1 MTEADGFEAIIDA
14 DTFDT
19 FLEHAD
25 ALIGE
30 CKLRLDAD
38 ALRTTFVE
46 PSNVAM
52 GDLEL
57 DADAFESYRT
67 EGGVIGVA
75 IETIRDVLS
84 LINDDT
90 LVHLWLDAE
99 TRKLELESDGLEYTL
114 GLIDPDAI
122 RQEPDLPE
130 LELAGRVVL
139 EGRDLDQALTA
150 ADLCSDHVL
159 ITGQTDTDSDADR
172 EAVVIGADGD
182 IDTVEWT
189 FGLEAALDLVVEAAC
204 QSLFSLDYLNAIE
217 SPLPA
222 SAEVA
227 IRFGDELPM
236 RVAYS
241 AAEGYC
247 HVDYLV
253 APRVEK

>member
-1 MTEADGFEAIIDA
+1 MAEANGFEAIIAA
-14 DTFDT
+14 DTLDT

-25 ALIGE
+25 ALVNE
-30 CKLRLDAD
+30 CKLRLEKDT
-38 ALRTTFVE
+38 LRTTFIE

-52 GDLEL
+52 GDVEL

-67 EGGVIGVA
+67 EGGVIGVR
-75 IETIRDVLS
+75 IDTIRDVLS
-84 LINDDT
+84 LVDDDT

-99 TRKLELESDGLEYTL
+99 TRRLELAADGLEYTL
-114 GLIDPDAI
+114 GLIDPDSI

-139 EGRDLDQALTA
+139 EGRTLDQALTA
-150 ADLCSDHVL
+150 ADLCSDHVS
-159 ITGQTDTDSDADR
+159 ISGQTEADADA
-172 EAVVIGADGD
+172 EVVVIGADGD

-189 FGLEAALDLVVEAAC
+189 FDREAALDLVVEETC
-204 QSLFSLDYLNAIE
+204 RSLFSLDYLDNIE

-227 IRFGDELPM
+227 IRFGAEMPM

-241 AAEGYC
+241 AADGDC

>member
-1 MTEADGFEAIIDA
+1 MTEADGFEAIIAA
-14 DTFDT
+14 DTLDT
-19 FLEHAD
+19 FFEHAD
-25 ALIGE
+25 ALVDE
-30 CKLRLDAD
+30 CKLRLKAD

-46 PSNVAM
+46 PANVAM

-67 EGGVIGVA
+67 EGGVIGVR
-75 IETIRDVLS
+75 IDTIRDVLS
-84 LINDDT
+84 LVDDDT

-99 TRKLELESDGLEYTL
+99 TRKLELEADGLEYTL
-114 GLIDPDAI
+114 GLIDPDTI

-139 EGRDLDQALTA
+139 EGCDLDQALTA
-150 ADLCSDHVL
+150 ADLCSDHVS
-159 ITGQTDTDSDADR
+159 ITGETDTDTDR

-182 IDTVEWT
+182 TDTVEWT
-189 FGLEAALDLVVEAAC
+189 FDSEAALDIVVEESC
-204 QSLFSLDYLNAIE
+204 RSLFSLDYLDAIE

-241 AAEGYC
+241 AADGYC

-253 APRVEK
+253 APRVQS